1 MNILK
6 NITWYSWYNNVLLLL
21 IIFLLGLCI
30 KWKYGARISYRIRMI
45 KEGFEKIFK
54 VYDKLDKKVKALIV
68 ALLILLVSFTLASWI
83 GTQLYAK
90 ELGYNSYFKP
100 LIVVKGYPIYF
111 PLSGVFWI
119 IKLNYIRDLRIISA
133 TKVFINSFFNTLLF
147 LSLVLSVGVYFK
159 KEKLTSHGTA
169 RWITTKELFKSGY
182 LHKGKEPYP
191 DGVILGRDEKGNTVI
206 DNEKTHVSVI
216 APTRS
221 GKGVGIIIPSLIN
234 WRGSTLTFDL
244 KGENYDLTSGYRKD
258 KLKQV
263 ILRFA
268 PYQEKSISYN
278 PLSEIRLRTR
288 FEFRDTQIIADILT
302 EPGEGKQ
309 RDHWDLSASTFLV
322 GMILEVLYK
331 NPQAGLGDVVDYLT
345 DPAIPLDKK
354 LLEILNPNYS
364 HTDNPNLF
372 KGIYGY
378 SDTKNPCRHPKI
390 SQTVAEIMN
399 KADKERAS
407 VISSALAKLTLFKD
421 PIVRNNTTNVDF
433 KIEDLMFYEKPVNLY
448 VVIEPEAIAPLA
460 PIMRMLITQVIG
472 RLTRDLEEPGRKHRL
487 LLMLDEFPAFGK
499 IELLEKALAYI
510 AGYKMKAV
518 LIGQSLNQLDKS
530 YGEKNSVLDNCN
542 ASVFYA
548 PNPNDDKT
556 PKLISEK
563 MGNQTIEVSS
573 SSRKQFSLENLNIS
587 RNKQARNLMTP
598 EEIRTLPENRN
609 LLFFS
614 GYPPLKGVKIKY
626 YLEPFFLEK
635 TKIKPPSKMESIK
648 RFFAEPKKEEGK
660 VEKRPPEP
668 PKTVEKEDTQ
678 QEKPKAPTIQVTV
691 LPEKEEKLYIASM
704 NTSSPIMS
712 FNLFKDTVSIET
724 NEYLNAEEIQT
735 FNYSQ
740 ADKTP
745 AFDEGEEFKENKDNL
760 EPESDEEE

>member
-1 MNILK
+1 MKEINPILLK
-6 NITWYSWYNNVLLLL
+6 YGSLIVIFVLVTIYIKMEFWDKIKYRFRLIKEFFERVFKAFEKLSDTWKKL
-21 IIFLLGLCI
+21 IIGLVVLFL
-30 KWKYGARISYRIRMI
+30 
-45 KEGFEKIFK
+45 
-54 VYDKLDKKVKALIV
+54 
-68 ALLILLVSFTLASWI
+68 SFLLASWV
-83 GTQLYAK
+83 GTQMFARKLH
-90 ELGYNSYFKP
+90 YNSYFRPMFK
-100 LIVVKGYPIYF
+100 IKEFPIYF
-111 PLSGVFWI
+111 PFAGAYWFL
-119 IKLNYIRDLRIISA
+119 KLRHIGDYRMVQAIRTGL
-133 TKVFINSFFNTLLF
+133 NSFYNTLLF
-147 LSLVLSVGVYFK
+147 LSLLLCVGAYFK
-159 KEKLTSHGTA
+159 KQKLTSHGTA
-169 RWITTKELFKSGY
+169 RWITTKELFKSGF

-191 DGVILGRDEKGNTVI
+191 DGVILGRDEKGNTVV
-206 DNEKTHVSVI
+206 DDEKTHISVI

-221 GKGVGIIIPSLIN
+221 GKGVGIIIPSLLN

-244 KGENYDLTSGYRKD
+244 KGENYDLTSGYRKT
-258 KLKQV
+258 LNQV
-263 ILRFA
+263 ILKFA

-278 PLSEIRLRTR
+278 PLSEIRLKTKY
-288 FEFRDTQIIADILT
+288 EFRDTQIIADILT

-322 GMILEVLYK
+322 GMILEVLYR
-331 NPQAGLGDVVDYLT
+331 NPQAGLGDVVDFLT
-345 DPAIPLDKK
+345 DPKLPLDKK
-354 LLEILNPNYS
+354 LTKMLSSKYT
-364 HTDNPNLF
+364 HTSDEGLF
-372 KGIYGY
+372 KEIYGY
-378 SDTKNPCRHPKI
+378 SDSANPRRHPKI

-421 PIVRNNTTNVDF
+421 PIVRGNTTRVDF
-433 KIEDLMFYEKPVNLY
+433 RIEDLMFYEKPVNLY
-448 VVIEPEAIAPLA
+448 VVIEPEAIAPLS

-472 RLTRDLEEPGRKHRL
+472 RLTRDLEEPGRKNRL

-573 SSRKQFSLENLNIS
+573 SSRKEFSFEGLNIS
-587 RNKQARNLMTP
+587 KSKQARNLMTP

-609 LLFFS
+609 ILFFS

-635 TKIKPPSKMESIK
+635 TKIKPPDLEKIYREEVKSDMPSQEELDK
-648 RFFAEPKKEEGK
+648 AVKEEEERK
-660 VEKRPPEP
+660 AKEEAEKKAKEEAEKKQQQNENAETTA
-668 PKTVEKEDTQ
+668 PKS
-678 QEKPKAPTIQVTV
+678 
-691 LPEKEEKLYIASM
+691 EKEEVKKVETDVEEFGIRIIGANPIMKFDIDSEKIEIFIEDEIEAV
-704 NTSSPIMS
+704 TSSEGKLDS
-712 FNLFKDTVSIET
+712 Q
-724 NEYLNAEEIQT
+724 NA
-735 FNYSQ
+735 
-740 ADKTP
+740 K
-745 AFDEGEEFKENKDNL
+745 FDEADELDSEE
-760 EPESDEEE
+760 